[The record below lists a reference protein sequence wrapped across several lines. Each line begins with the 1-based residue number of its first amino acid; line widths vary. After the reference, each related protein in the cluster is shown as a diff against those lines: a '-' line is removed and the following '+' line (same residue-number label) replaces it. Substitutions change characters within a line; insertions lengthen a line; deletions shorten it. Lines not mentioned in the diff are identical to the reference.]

1 MTIEEAVI
9 TVMNLDGWNLKLES
23 PSIATGL
30 TGKGKTCRMI
40 LRINKEQ
47 EEIILSR
54 KDYRTLMSSSE
65 EIKLYFYATPKA
77 NYIYWVNDLIVGEPV
92 EVVSNTTLFDEIKV
106 GYYLE
111 ESQAS
116 ITNKYERKN

>member
-1 MTIEEAVI
+1 MTIEQAVVA
-9 TVMNLDGWNLKLES
+9 VMNLDGWNLKMES
-23 PSIATGL
+23 GSEATGI

-40 LRINKEQ
+40 FRINKEQ

-54 KDYRTLMSSSE
+54 NDYAKLMSSSE

-77 NYIYWVNDLIVGEPV
+77 NYIYWLNDIILGEPV
-92 EVVSNTTLFDEIKV
+92 QIVSDTTLFGKV
-106 GYYLE
+106 KLGYYLE

-116 ITNKYERKN
+116 ITNKYEMD